1 MKKIDCSEC
10 RKQEFCCQEGVEVDL
25 GEARK
30 IESLGLSGKFY
41 HKRKAKKYP
50 SGYKVST
57 NFKEEPCSFLTTDG
71 LCSIHKIDYELK
83 PAYCKEFPYENGKL
97 SPIAKY
103 FCLLDKRI
111 KK

>member
-1 MKKIDCSEC
+1 MKKIDCSKC
-10 RKQEFCCQEGVEVDL
+10 PKQEICCQEGVEVDL
-25 GEARK
+25 AEARK

-41 HKRKAKKYP
+41 HRRKAIKYP

-57 NFKEEPCSFLTTDG
+57 NLKEEPCSFLTADG

-83 PAYCKEFPYENGKL
+83 PTYCKQFPYEDGKL
-97 SPIAKY
+97 APFAKY
-103 FCLLDKRI
+103 FCLLAKPG